1 MVVRAFRLGRKAA
14 HAVAKTVNARDVL
27 PPSSR
32 NHRRNSSRQISDDL
46 KPEQASNMSMQAGDA
61 YELLRPQVAR
71 VARNLLRASPPS
83 ELVHDVCVDVALS
96 LARYRGQCALPSWV
110 YAVVSRR
117 VYRWIRKENRY
128 RDLMHQVQDVWKPR
142 QLCWPDE
149 VSAAV
154 RYFDQIRDALTALPE
169 RERTCLMLVHFE
181 SLPAREVARRLSIS
195 PDAVRM
201 NIHRARVHM
210 RKALAELCIPND

>member
-1 MVVRAFRLGRKAA
+1 MVLRAFRRSRKAA
-14 HAVAKTVNARDVL
+14 QTVANTVNVRDELPESQARRRI
-27 PPSSR
+27 SS
-32 NHRRNSSRQISDDL
+32 HPISHDPI
-46 KPEQASNMSMQAGDA
+46 PEQASNMSMEAGDA
-61 YELLRPQVAR
+61 YDQLRPQVTR
-71 VARNLLRASPPS
+71 IARNLLRASPPS

-96 LARYRGQCALPSWV
+96 LARYRGQCALASWV

-128 RDLMHQVQDVWKPR
+128 RDLMRQVQDAWKSRQPR
-142 QLCWPDE
+142 WPDE
-149 VSAAV
+149 VSTMAGH
-154 RYFDQIRDALTALPE
+154 FDQIRDALMALPE

-181 SLPAREVARRLSIS
+181 SLPAQEVARRLRIS

-210 RKALAELCIPND
+210 RKGLAEMCISNN